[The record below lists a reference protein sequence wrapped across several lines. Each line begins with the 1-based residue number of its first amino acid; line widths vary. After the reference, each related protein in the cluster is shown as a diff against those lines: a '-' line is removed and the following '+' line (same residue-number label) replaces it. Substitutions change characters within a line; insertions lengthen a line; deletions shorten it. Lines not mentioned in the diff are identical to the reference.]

1 MKIVPFCGICLKYYP
16 YIQNNQEQNQFRNM
30 SGFFG
35 YQMNHHVGSAFLAL
49 ILFFSEIPSYPQSGL
64 SFRQLSVNDG
74 LSQNSA
80 VSITQDRDGFL
91 WIATQEGLNRY
102 DGLEFVVYNR
112 KFLDITEEKRL
123 LLGKVFADSKNRIW
137 IIPENSTPQLLDRQL
152 NDFKSIEGITAANC
166 IFEDVEQNILFG
178 TLSGQ
183 LFQWNESL
191 QKAEMLLAEPEK
203 EFVAISQYDSKNV
216 LITFKNSIALFHTES
231 KQLVPVWQSESEINL
246 STTKA
251 DSYGNLWIGTLNHG
265 IWVLPQA
272 DVKPIM
278 LSEYFNITGN
288 QKNMI
293 LDIMVDSKQRIW
305 AATYGNGIA
314 LIQPDIKEIQY
325 FSYSKQNPRSLHYN
339 DILCIFEDYT
349 GTLWFGSDGAGLS
362 FYDAYLEKFNFF
374 HNQQVPENI
383 HIDVV
388 RSIYVDEYEQVWIG
402 TSGKGLTKYDPKN
415 NSWKTY
421 THHLN
426 DANSISS
433 NRVMSL
439 EGNGQG
445 QLWIGYQDE
454 GLSILD
460 IKTEKF
466 RHFDRETEISL
477 PSTTIWKIMRDS
489 QKRFWLGT
497 RNDGLILFDPNIGV
511 VKQYTHIPG
520 NSNSIP
526 DNNIRTIIE
535 SGKDEFWIGT
545 ENQGIS
551 KFNFSTS
558 QFQNLQHDPNN
569 AASISSNSI
578 KSLYFSPEKDLWIGT
593 NGAGLNKL
601 DTKTMAVEVIN
612 TTSGL
617 ANDVIYG
624 ILSDRIGNLW
634 LSSNKGITKVV
645 TKKNETGSY
654 PITNYSNYDGL
665 ATEFNTG
672 AYFKTR
678 EGSLYFG
685 SLEGFYWF
693 NAEDIALNETQPKT
707 AITEL
712 IVFDQ
717 AVKISDNLKLK
728 HDQNTLTI
736 NMASLVFSS
745 PGKNEFQYMM
755 EGYEDSWINS
765 GNNHQARYTNLSPG
779 SYTFLVKSSNYDA
792 IWSEEP
798 VSLAFTI
805 LPPWYL
811 SIWAKILYLFLF
823 IFGII
828 WIYQYLKWRWQMQFN
843 LKLKDDEAKRLQ
855 EIDVFKTNLFT
866 NISHEFRTP
875 LTLIAGPVERL
886 ISQSE
891 NPIVKSQLNLIK
903 QNSQRLLNLVD
914 QLLEV
919 TKIKSG
925 KHQLRVQKGNLGLL
939 VQSIVSNFFYLAA
952 EKDMRIISD
961 VPLMTEVWFDSDKI
975 EKILTNLLQNAI
987 KYGKHGTDIHLTTFI
1002 TDKQLEMK
1010 VSNLSI
1016 QKYSKEEIARLFDKF
1031 YKPDLKSEGFG
1042 IGLPLIKDL
1051 VELNHGKIKLKVE
1064 ESTRSFTVNIQL
1076 PVDKFAFKPD
1086 EVIEEEKEYQIPIP
1100 SISPTSP
1107 NENSPMV
1114 LVIEDNDEVRTF
1126 IANELRHYYRVI
1138 EASDGKE
1145 GLFLAFKK
1153 IPDLIISD
1161 VMMPDKDGIELCE
1174 TLKKDEKTSHIP
1186 IILLTAKSE
1195 EADKIKGLE
1204 VGADDYIL
1212 KPFAVKQ
1219 LLIRIEKLIELRR
1232 NLRVRYSGKTQ
1243 IAPNEIALT
1252 STDEKFLNKI
1262 QKIVDEDLADSNF
1275 TVDEFC
1281 KKLGMSRMQLHRKLT
1296 ALTGLSTTAFI
1307 RDQRLRLA
1315 LQRLEKSGESI
1326 SEIAYAVGFSSPS
1339 YFIKCF
1345 RETYQMTPSDYLE
1358 REK

>member
-1 MKIVPFCGICLKYYP
+1 
-16 YIQNNQEQNQFRNM
+16 
-30 SGFFG
+30 
-35 YQMNHHVGSAFLAL
+35 
-49 ILFFSEIPSYPQSGL
+49 
-64 SFRQLSVNDG
+64 
-74 LSQNSA
+74 
-80 VSITQDRDGFL
+80 
-91 WIATQEGLNRY
+91 
-102 DGLEFVVYNR
+102 
-112 KFLDITEEKRL
+112 
-123 LLGKVFADSKNRIW
+123 
-137 IIPENSTPQLLDRQL
+137 
-152 NDFKSIEGITAANC
+152 
-166 IFEDVEQNILFG
+166 
-178 TLSGQ
+178 
-183 LFQWNESL
+183 
-191 QKAEMLLAEPEK
+191 
-203 EFVAISQYDSKNV
+203 
-216 LITFKNSIALFHTES
+216 
-231 KQLVPVWQSESEINL
+231 
-246 STTKA
+246 
-251 DSYGNLWIGTLNHG
+251 
-265 IWVLPQA
+265 
-272 DVKPIM
+272 
-278 LSEYFNITGN
+278 
-288 QKNMI
+288 
-293 LDIMVDSKQRIW
+293 
-305 AATYGNGIA
+305 
-314 LIQPDIKEIQY
+314 
-325 FSYSKQNPRSLHYN
+325 
-339 DILCIFEDYT
+339 
-349 GTLWFGSDGAGLS
+349 
-362 FYDAYLEKFNFF
+362 
-374 HNQQVPENI
+374 
-383 HIDVV
+383 
-388 RSIYVDEYEQVWIG
+388 
-402 TSGKGLTKYDPKN
+402 
-415 NSWKTY
+415 
-421 THHLN
+421 
-426 DANSISS
+426 
-433 NRVMSL
+433 
-439 EGNGQG
+439 
-445 QLWIGYQDE
+445 
-454 GLSILD
+454 
-460 IKTEKF
+460 
-466 RHFDRETEISL
+466 
-477 PSTTIWKIMRDS
+477 
-489 QKRFWLGT
+489 
-497 RNDGLILFDPNIGV
+497 
-511 VKQYTHIPG
+511 
-520 NSNSIP
+520 
-526 DNNIRTIIE
+526 
-535 SGKDEFWIGT
+535 
-545 ENQGIS
+545 
-551 KFNFSTS
+551 
-558 QFQNLQHDPNN
+558 
-569 AASISSNSI
+569 
-578 KSLYFSPEKDLWIGT
+578 
-593 NGAGLNKL
+593 
-601 DTKTMAVEVIN
+601 
-612 TTSGL
+612 
-617 ANDVIYG
+617 
-624 ILSDRIGNLW
+624 
-634 LSSNKGITKVV
+634 
-645 TKKNETGSY
+645 
-654 PITNYSNYDGL
+654 
-665 ATEFNTG
+665 
-672 AYFKTR
+672 
-678 EGSLYFG
+678 
-685 SLEGFYWF
+685 
-693 NAEDIALNETQPKT
+693 
-707 AITEL
+707 
-712 IVFDQ
+712 
-717 AVKISDNLKLK
+717 
-728 HDQNTLTI
+728 
-736 NMASLVFSS
+736 
-745 PGKNEFQYMM
+745 
-755 EGYEDSWINS
+755 
-765 GNNHQARYTNLSPG
+765 
-779 SYTFLVKSSNYDA
+779 
-792 IWSEEP
+792 
-798 VSLAFTI
+798 
-805 LPPWYL
+805 
-811 SIWAKILYLFLF
+811 
-823 IFGII
+823 
-828 WIYQYLKWRWQMQFN
+828 MQFN

-1126 IANELRHYYRVI
+1126 IANELRHYYQVI

>member
-1 MKIVPFCGICLKYYP
+1 ML
-16 YIQNNQEQNQFRNM
+16 
-30 SGFFG
+30 SFFG
-35 YQMNHHVGSAFLAL
+35 YKSNRWIRLVIFAGLLLCIGTPGVS
-49 ILFFSEIPSYPQSGL
+49 QSGL

-80 VSITQDRDGFL
+80 ISVTQDQNGFL

-137 IIPENSTPQLLDRQL
+137 IIPESSTPELLIREL
-152 NDFKSIEGITAANC
+152 NDFKPIEGITAANC
-166 IFEDVEQNILFG
+166 IFEDADQNILFG

-183 LFQWNESL
+183 LYQWNESL
-191 QKAEMLLAEPEK
+191 QKAEMLLAEPDK
-203 EFVAISQYDSKNV
+203 EFVSISQYDPKHV
-216 LITFKNSIALFHTES
+216 LLTFKNSIALFHTES
-231 KQLVPVWQSESEINL
+231 KQLIDVWQSEPEINL
-246 STTKA
+246 SVTKA

-265 IWVLPQA
+265 IWILPQA
-272 DVKPIM
+272 EQEPIM
-278 LSEYFNITGN
+278 LSAYFNLTGN

-314 LIQPDIKEIQY
+314 LIQPDIKDVQY
-325 FSYSKQNPRSLHYN
+325 FNFSKQNPRSLHYN

-362 FYDAYLEKFNFF
+362 FYDAFLEKFNFF

-383 HIDVV
+383 HIDVI
-388 RSIYVDEYEQVWIG
+388 RAIYVDEYEQVWIG

-421 THHLN
+421 THNLN

-439 EGNGQG
+439 EGDGQG
-445 QLWIGYQDE
+445 KLWVGYQDE
-454 GLSILD
+454 GLSIFD
-460 IKTEKF
+460 IETEKF
-466 RHFDRETEISL
+466 RHFDRDTEVPL
-477 PSTTIWKIMRDS
+477 PGTTIWEIFMDS
-489 QKRFWLGT
+489 QNRFWLGT
-497 RNDGLILFDPNIGV
+497 RNDGLILFDPNLGV
-511 VKQYTHIPG
+511 VKQFTHVPG
-520 NSNSIP
+520 NLNSIP
-526 DNNIRTIIE
+526 DNNIRTMIE
-535 SGKDEFWIGT
+535 SEKDEYWIGT

-551 KFNFSTS
+551 KFNFLTG
-558 QFQNLQHDPNN
+558 QFQNIQYDPNN
-569 AASISSNSI
+569 TSSISSNSI

-601 DTKTMAVEVIN
+601 DLKTMEVDLIN

-624 ILSDRIGNLW
+624 ILPDRIGNLW

-645 TKKNETGSY
+645 TKKNEQGLY

-672 AYFKTR
+672 AYFKTK

-712 IVFDQ
+712 MVFDQ
-717 AVKISDNLKLK
+717 PVKVSDNLKLN
-728 HDQNTLTI
+728 HNQNTLTI

-745 PGKNEFQYMM
+745 PGKNEFQYML
-755 EGYEDSWINS
+755 EGYEDTWVNS
-765 GNNHQARYTNLSPG
+765 GNNHQARYTNLPPG
-779 SYTFLVKSSNYDA
+779 DYNFLAKSSNYDG
-792 IWSEEP
+792 IWTEEP
-798 VSLAFTI
+798 VRIGFTI

-811 SIWAKILYLFLF
+811 TLWAKIIYLIVF
-823 IFGII
+823 ILGII

-843 LKLKDDEAKRLQ
+843 LKLKDDEAKRLKD
-855 EIDVFKTNLFT
+855 IDEFKTNLFT

-886 ISQSE
+886 INQSE
-891 NPIVKSQLNLIK
+891 NPIVKSQLNLVK

-919 TKIKSG
+919 SKTKAG
-925 KHQLRVQKGNLGLL
+925 KNHLRIQKGNLGLL
-939 VQSIVSNFFYLAA
+939 IQSIVSNFFYLAA
-952 EKDMRIISD
+952 EKDMRIITEI
-961 VPLMTEVWFDSDKI
+961 PLMTEVWFDSDKI
-975 EKILTNLLQNAI
+975 EKILSNLLQNAI
-987 KYGKHGTDIHLTTFI
+987 KYGKSGTDIQVRTSI
-1002 TDKQLEMK
+1002 KEKQLYLK
-1010 VSNLSI
+1010 VSNSSI
-1016 QKYSKEEIARLFDKF
+1016 QKYSPEEITHLFDKF
-1031 YKPDLKSEGFG
+1031 YKTDLKSEGFG

-1051 VELNHGKIKLKVE
+1051 VELNRGIIKLKVDE
-1064 ESTRSFTVNIQL
+1064 TSKLFAVSVQL
-1076 PVDKFAFKPD
+1076 PVDKFSFKPD
-1086 EVIEEEKEYQIPIP
+1086 EVIEEEKEIQLS
-1100 SISPTSP
+1100 SISLAS
-1107 NENSPMV
+1107 NDENPPLV
-1114 LVIEDNDEVRTF
+1114 LVIEDNEEVRTF
-1126 IANELRHYYRVI
+1126 IANELRSYYQVI
-1138 EASDGKE
+1138 EAADGKE
-1145 GLFLAFKK
+1145 GMFLAFKK

-1174 TLKKDEKTSHIP
+1174 ILKKDEKTSHIP

-1212 KPFAVKQ
+1212 KPFSSKQ

-1243 IAPNEIALT
+1243 ISPNEIALT
-1252 STDEKFLNKI
+1252 STDEKFLQKI
-1262 QKIVDEDLADSNF
+1262 QRIVDEELADSNF
-1275 TVDEFC
+1275 TVEEFC

-1307 RDQRLRLA
+1307 RDQRLRMA
-1315 LQRLEKSGESI
+1315 IQRLEKSGESI
-1326 SEIAYAVGFSSPS
+1326 SEIAYSVGFSSPS

-1345 RETYQMTPSDYLE
+1345 KETYQMTPSEYLE